1 MKKLGLVFILCLLC
15 HVAWAQWPFEQHDSI
30 SEVIITAKEN
40 PAIGIIRQAA
50 QQRSANSLRA
60 NNSFRYIQYQKIYAL
75 ADTFSQK
82 LFLNEYVTDV
92 MFLKPSSQNS
102 KVIASRTS
110 GFKDPVISV
119 WLASQQSPYFD
130 EDFVSFLQS
139 DFLNPISNKGLHSY
153 DYTLQERIVT
163 PTDTVFRIGFA
174 PKRDHHFSALSGT
187 LWLHYPD
194 WALQRI
200 QASAYDSTYRYP
212 LDFDQYF
219 VRQPN
224 GTWAPDS
231 LSFRMGFSQKSL
243 QDVTVDFYGFS
254 TFRHLNLNCPLRPKD
269 FSRMDVEDKLSDGTL
284 NEIILNHY
292 RSAALTPDELR
303 TYQLVDSISR
313 SAHLDRMFAMLQPLS
328 EGYIPI
334 GPINLDFAKVI
345 DYKNVEGFRFGL
357 GLYTNERLS
366 KVISIGGHFAFGLGD
381 QRWKGGGRIDLNF
394 GTRWDLRLRLDGGYD
409 LVESGGIYHYDASYA
424 FLSAEYIRQWTV
436 NHYDYASYGK
446 IFFQMHPLKWLSVAL
461 GFNYGQYETGY
472 GYGFRYMP
480 TTYDRYGKIESD
492 ITLQMS
498 FKEEHLRAGSFTFF
512 SESPYPVVT
521 LHYAKGFRNIFQ
533 SEFVY
538 HDYHKLDLNIRYRK
552 NYRNNGY
559 TEISLWGGFTPNDL
573 PASLLYSPMA
583 AYAVVDFDS
592 WEQFATMR
600 SNDFLC
606 DKYAFAF
613 LRHNFGKMTNNKRFS
628 PQIILCQN
636 IGIGGLR
643 HPELHKGIFFE
654 DLSQGYFETGII
666 FDHLVDLLKTCSLGV
681 GLFYHYG
688 PYYQPKTWDNFAIKI
703 RFSLY

>member
-1 MKKLGLVFILCLLC
+1 MKKIGLVFILCLLC
-15 HVAWAQWPFEQHDSI
+15 HVAWAQWPLEQHDSI
-30 SEVIITAKEN
+30 SEVIISSQEN
-40 PAIGIIRQAA
+40 PAIGMIRQAA
-50 QQRSANSLRA
+50 ERRSANSLRA
-60 NNSFRYIQYQKIYAL
+60 NKSFEYIQYQKIYAL
-75 ADTFSQK
+75 ADTFTQK

-92 MFLKPSSQNS
+92 TFLKPSSQNS

-110 GFKDPVISV
+110 GFKEPVISV

-130 EDFVSFLQS
+130 EDYVSFIQS
-139 DFLNPISNKGLHSY
+139 NFLNPISNKGLQCY

-174 PKRDHHFSALSGT
+174 PKRGYHFSALSGT

-200 QASAYDSTYRYP
+200 EASAYDSTFRYP
-212 LDFDQYF
+212 LNFDQYF
-219 VRQPN
+219 VQQPN

-231 LSFRMGFSQKSL
+231 LSFRLGFSQKSL
-243 QDVTVDFYGFS
+243 QDVTVDFHGFS
-254 TFRHLNLNCPLRPKD
+254 TFRHLNLNCPLLPKD

-292 RSAALTPDELR
+292 RSTALTPDELR

-313 SAHLDRMFAMLQPLS
+313 TAHLDRAFAMLQPLS

-345 DYKNVEGFRFGL
+345 DYKNVEGWRFGV
-357 GLYTNERLS
+357 GLYTNQRFS
-366 KVISIGGHFAFGLGD
+366 KLVSFGGHFAYGLAD
-381 QRWKGGGRIDLNF
+381 HRWKGGGRIDFDF
-394 GTRWDLRLRLDGGYD
+394 GTRWDLHLRLDGGYD
-409 LVESGGIYHYDASYA
+409 LWESGGIYHYDASYA

-436 NHYDYASYGK
+436 SHYDYVTGGTAT
-446 IFFQMHPLKWLSVAL
+446 FQMRPLKWLRFAL
-461 GFNYGQYETGY
+461 NANYGIHETGFDY
-472 GYGFRYMP
+472 NFLPLTADDGPRFYFRNFE
-480 TTYDRYGKIESD
+480 TG
-492 ITLQMS
+492 ITLQLA

-512 SESPYPVVT
+512 SESPYPVIT
-521 LHYAKGFRNIFQ
+521 LHYAKGFKNVLQ
-533 SEFVY
+533 SDFN
-538 HDYHKLDLNIRYRK
+538 YHKVDFNLRYRK

-559 TEISLWGGFTPNDL
+559 TEVSLWGGFTPNDL

-636 IGIGGLR
+636 IGIGGIR

-654 DLSQGYFETGII
+654 DLSRGYFETGII
-666 FDHLVDLLKTCSLGV
+666 FDRLVDLLKTCSLGI
-681 GLFYHYG
+681 GIFYHYG